1 MTPWVGR
8 LLFLNVAMF
17 VLTLAMPGLGDLF
30 VLVPALLPV
39 RPWTIIT
46 YMFLHGGLGHIF
58 FNMLALFFFGPRLET
73 RLGSRRF
80 LALYLIAGVT
90 GGLLAF
96 TSPMT
101 GVVGASGAVYGVM
114 LGFAH
119 YWPTQVVHIWGV
131 LPVEIRWLV
140 LFVTAISLVSG
151 FGGRGDG
158 IAHFTH
164 LGGFL
169 GAWVYLRV
177 LDRTTGARRFQERAS
192 STPRRGLETSGT
204 ALARWSRIRREE
216 LHEVNRDE
224 FDRIMA
230 KIEQHGVGDLTPG
243 EREFLERFSQR
254 AG

>member
-8 LLFLNVAMF
+8 LLFLNIAMF
-17 VLTLAMPGLGDLF
+17 VLTLAMPGVGDVFMLI
-30 VLVPALLPV
+30 PMLLPV
-39 RPWTIIT
+39 RPWTIVT
-46 YMFLHGGLGHIF
+46 YMFLHGSFGHIF
-58 FNMLALFFFGPRLET
+58 FNMLALWFFGPRLEA

-80 LALYLIAGVT
+80 LWLYLIAGIT
-90 GGLLAF
+90 GGLLSF

-101 GVVGASGAVYGVM
+101 PVIGASGATYGVM

-119 YWPTQVVHIWGV
+119 FWPRQVVHIWGV

-140 LFVTAISLVSG
+140 VFVTAISLVSG
-151 FGGRGDG
+151 FGGSGDG
-158 IAHFTH
+158 IAHFAH
-164 LGGFL
+164 MGGFL

-177 LDRTTGARRFQERAS
+177 LERTTGARKFQERAALL
-192 STPRRGLETSGT
+192 PRRGLETAGN
-204 ALARWSRIRREE
+204 AIARWSRIRREE

-230 KIEQHGVGDLTPG
+230 KIEKDGVGQLTAG

-254 AG
+254 AN